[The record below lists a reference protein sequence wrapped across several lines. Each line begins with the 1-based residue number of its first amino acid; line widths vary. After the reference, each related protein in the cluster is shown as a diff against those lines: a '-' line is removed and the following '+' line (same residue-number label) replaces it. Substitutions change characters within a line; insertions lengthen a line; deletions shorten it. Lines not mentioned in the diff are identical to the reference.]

1 MDVVSAVLI
10 FGKLRLLLLY
20 DCNEIIWPHKLS
32 CGPLS
37 IDISAISLA
46 LLCGEEV
53 HARLEVL
60 HGLEDMTLR
69 VGKGLVQNPIL
80 LVLPHAGSRTDPLLR
95 RGSTSFEGEDLLPQ
109 DVRLLQ
115 LPDALLQRLHHLH
128 RLRLPRSQTSHQV
141 SAAHGARC
149 QLANGSA
156 RGGHCCVLGSAL
168 LRCAVAAEHGGRADG
183 AVSLTRGVPRVAGW
197 SES

>member
-1 MDVVSAVLI
+1 MI

-20 DCNEIIWPHKLS
+20 ECDEIIWLHKLS
-32 CGPLS
+32 YGSLS
-37 IDISAISLA
+37 IDISPISLA
-46 LLCGEEV
+46 LLCGEELD
-53 HARLEVL
+53 ARLEVL

-95 RGSTSFEGEDLLPQ
+95 RGSTSFQGEDLLPQ

-115 LPDALLQRLHHLH
+115 LSDALLQRLHHLH
-128 RLRLPRSQTSHQV
+128 RLRLPRSQTPHQV
-141 SAAHGARC
+141 AATRSARC

-156 RGGHCCVLGSAL
+156 RGGH
-168 LRCAVAAEHGGRADG
+168 
-183 AVSLTRGVPRVAGW
+183 
-197 SES
+197 